1 MFLAIKV
8 EDPTPTLLTYVY
20 YTIHLC
26 HEKSGG
32 MMLCCAPLLY
42 KWFISH
48 VFKDM
53 YVVENMNGYKWYQYL
68 VSLTEKSILWY
79 PQILN

>member
-1 MFLAIKV
+1 MAFLISGLVLFHSEENFVDLTIVNMFLAVEV

-32 MMLCCAPLLY
+32 MML
-42 KWFISH
+42 
-48 VFKDM
+48 
-53 YVVENMNGYKWYQYL
+53 
-68 VSLTEKSILWY
+68 
-79 PQILN
+79 